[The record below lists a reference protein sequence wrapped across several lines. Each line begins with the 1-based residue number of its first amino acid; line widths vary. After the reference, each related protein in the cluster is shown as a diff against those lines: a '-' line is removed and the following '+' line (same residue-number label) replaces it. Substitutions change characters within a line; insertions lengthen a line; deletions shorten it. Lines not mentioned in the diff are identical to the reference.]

1 MAVQKVRSSRSKRDM
16 RRSHDALTSPTISID
31 KSTGELHLRH
41 HVSSNGFY
49 KGKKVEETKV
59 ED

>member
-16 RRSHDALTSPTISID
+16 RRSHDALTTPTISTD

-41 HVSSNGFY
+41 HVSPNGFY
-49 KGKKVEETKV
+49 KGKKVVETKT

>member
-16 RRSHDALTSPTISID
+16 RRSHDALTAPTISTD

-41 HVSSNGFY
+41 HVSPNGFY
-49 KGKKVEETKV
+49 KGKKVVETKT

>member
-16 RRSHDALTSPTISID
+16 RRSHDALTAAIISTD

-41 HVSSNGFY
+41 HVSPNGFY
-49 KGKKVEETKV
+49 KGKKVVNTKA